1 MCPELTIKTPWTA
14 STVSSFLTLSLTL
27 CILVSS
33 LLILNIFHTL
43 HDVKNAKIRAL
54 YCKKK
59 SKLCRFQIEVFPL
72 PPYPTPSSEYRP
84 IKFALCPY
92 IRLGHINGILRYFLL
107 IINKLSCL
115 HLWEIIIP
123 NYNTLGKAIPNHKRF
138 WEIIIPK
145 HNTIWER

>member
-1 MCPELTIKTPWTA
+1 MSRVNNKDTMNSVNGVFIFDFIINFMYSGVFIVNFEHISHFARREKCQNTC
-14 STVSSFLTLSLTL
+14 F
-27 CILVSS
+27 ILQ
-33 LLILNIFHTL
+33 
-43 HDVKNAKIRAL
+43 
-54 YCKKK
+54 KK
-59 SKLCRFQIEVFPL
+59 SKFCRFQIEVFPL
-72 PPYPTPSSEYRP
+72 PPYPTSSSEYRP